1 MEEFD
6 YDNFFFG
13 NNEDIKAIR
22 IITPSTSLT
31 SFADIHEETAVRT
44 MKSLYKDFEV
54 DSDSSWSSAINDEG
68 CIVIQMLPDFE
79 IVYIPDTIN
88 NYQFNM
94 LFSFYQDIMKVN
106 QKKRKN
112 GEAEVRVYTNYYLDD
127 KFLDLGRA
135 LMSLKKEM
143 GLSEKRH

>member
-1 MEEFD
+1 MENFD
-6 YDNFFFG
+6 YNNFFFG
-13 NNEDIKAIR
+13 GNEDIKAII

-31 SFADIHEETAVRT
+31 SFADIHEDAAVIT

-94 LFSFYQDIMKVN
+94 LFSFYQDIMRVN

-112 GEAEVRVYTNYYLDD
+112 GEEEVKIYTNYYLDD
-127 KFLDLGRA
+127 KFLYLGRA
-135 LMSLKKEM
+135 LMSLKKEIS
-143 GLSEKRH
+143 LSEQKH